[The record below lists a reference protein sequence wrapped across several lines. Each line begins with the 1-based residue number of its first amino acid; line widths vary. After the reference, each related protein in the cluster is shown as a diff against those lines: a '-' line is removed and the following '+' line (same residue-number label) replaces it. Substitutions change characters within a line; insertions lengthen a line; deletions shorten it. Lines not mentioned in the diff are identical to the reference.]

1 MKAIVIL
8 ILVCL
13 CCALLSGGA
22 QAQEIRRPDF
32 QDTNDIKA
40 YCSGLVGNSMA
51 FAFASGVSVAVP
63 ALSAGFLAASLAFA
77 VAAVALC

>member
-1 MKAIVIL
+1 MKVSLSL

-13 CCALLSGGA
+13 CCALLATPA
-22 QAQEIRRPDF
+22 QARELPTPDLKEP
-32 QDTNDIKA
+32 NDLKA
-40 YCSGLVGNSMA
+40 YCSGLVGNSLA

-77 VAAVALC
+77 VAAAAVC